1 MKKFVAAILMF
12 GIIAGIVSAQAAKP
26 VAIDFWYSMGGANGD
41 LIQSM
46 VKDFN
51 EKNKDVMVTAT
62 YQGNYYDTSA
72 KIQAAVASGTT
83 PHVSMVV
90 DMHNAMFADA
100 EVLENMEPFMKRDKV
115 DFNDFIPGL
124 LDWSVYNK
132 KIISLPFNRSTPL
145 FYYNKD
151 QLKAAGLSEKG
162 PQTWEELESFAR
174 KLTIKGERW
183 GFSCPI
189 DIWFYLG
196 MVFQNG
202 GQILSA
208 DGKHSGFNNEIGTK
222 PIYFWRKMIDEG
234 IMKMPPGK
242 EYNSWEV
249 AMQDFLN
256 GKTSMIMT
264 STGYLYGIL
273 NSAQGKFEV
282 GTGFLPKAKQWG
294 TPTGGANIAM
304 LAGKPA
310 KETEAAWRFIKYMTD
325 TPQVIYFS
333 QKSGY
338 MPSRKSAVD
347 SASMQAFFVQ
357 KPQFKTAI
365 EQLAEAKNRPN
376 HPNYPEL
383 DKIIMDEIQRSVID
397 RSYSPEQAMK
407 AIDMAIQRLFK

>member
-100 EVLENMEPFMKRDKV
+100 EVLENMEPFMKKDKV

-183 GFSCPI
+183 GFSCPL

>member
-189 DIWFYLG
+189 YIWFYLG

>member
-100 EVLENMEPFMKRDKV
+100 EVLENMEPFMKKDKV

>member
-208 DGKHSGFNNEIGTK
+208 DGKHGGFNNEIGTK

>member
-51 EKNKDVMVTAT
+51 EKNKDVMITAT

>member
-310 KETEAAWRFIKYMTD
+310 KETEAAWRFIKYMTE